1 MSIKS
6 FLGWLR
12 PVMSKPGYLQNMTPE
27 ERAERRRQDANR
39 NMFAI
44 QMFDMPK
51 PRPYKAPWPRGDDG
65 KPSSDPQAPDP
76 RK

>member
-1 MSIKS
+1 MSTPDYV
-6 FLGWLR
+6 R
-12 PVMSKPGYLQNMTPE
+12 NVTPE

-51 PRPYKAPWPRGDDG
+51 PRPYKAP
-65 KPSSDPQAPDP
+65 KPPDRQDREP
-76 RK
+76 PEKG